1 MEFDGEENKFVFYYS
16 GHGMPH
22 EQTNDPYLMPVDIS
36 GYTVDQAISLNNLLS
51 DFKGYNYDR
60 LTMILDACFSG
71 VSRSPEPLIKV
82 KGVGNRKI
90 KDKVKED
97 SKSQSKS
104 FEFDYFI
111 KRMSSREKAYSNPNI
126 GDNMILIS
134 SSSGEETSLTD
145 NENMHGL
152 FTYYLLKFL
161 KESNGDITLE
171 GLFEKVRKKVGLES
185 IMKFNKPQTPE
196 LLFGK
201 NINADNDQFL
211 D

>member
-1 MEFDGEENKFVFYYS
+1 
-16 GHGMPH
+16 
-22 EQTNDPYLMPVDIS
+22 MPVDIS